1 MKDSII
7 TGKRKKTEL
16 ISLLL
21 CFVIANL
28 LNLYAIIA
36 YDTNFKEM
44 FTQLGYV
51 LLFTIA
57 LYILYSLLRIVF
69 YLIKNSIQKTL
80 KKGKNKQ
87 TNKS

>member
-87 TNKS
+87 TNK